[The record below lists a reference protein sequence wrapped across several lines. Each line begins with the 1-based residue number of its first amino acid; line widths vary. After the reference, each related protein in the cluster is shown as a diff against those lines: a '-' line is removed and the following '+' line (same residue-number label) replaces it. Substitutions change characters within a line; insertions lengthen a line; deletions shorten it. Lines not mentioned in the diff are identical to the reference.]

1 MISTLTYKPSYWSI
15 AKALKICKREVDEL
29 KAVSGVSP
37 KQALKDSLDNSI
49 IAWLLLDEDRKCIG
63 AGGVARDSS
72 DESVGIVW
80 VLCSDELFN
89 KHLFSTNS
97 FCYDGLAYCFFKLGL
112 TKVYNYVSLKNKPS
126 IKWLKSLGFSFDKE
140 YVTFKDKETL
150 FVKFH
155 LDKGDF

>member
-1 MISTLTYKPSYWSI
+1 MIRTLTYKPCYWDVV
-15 AKALKICKREVDEL
+15 KELKICKREREEL
-29 KAVSGVSP
+29 KAQSDISP
-37 KQALKDSLDNSI
+37 KQALKDSLDSSI
-49 IAWLLLDEDRKCIG
+49 VAWLLLDESEKCIG
-63 AGGVARDSS
+63 AGGVARDPK
-72 DESVGIVW
+72 DEKAGIVW

-89 KHLFSTNS
+89 KHLFSSNS

-112 TKVYNYVSLKNKPS
+112 TRVYNYVSLKNKPS

>member
-1 MISTLTYKPSYWSI
+1 MIRTLTYKPSYWDI
-15 AKALKICKREVDEL
+15 AKRLQICKREVDEL
-29 KAVSGVSP
+29 KAQSEISP

-49 IAWLLLDEDRKCIG
+49 IAWLLLDEYERCIG
-63 AGGVARDSS
+63 AGGVARDSK

-112 TKVYNYVSLKNKPS
+112 TRVYNYVSLNNKPS
-126 IKWLKSLGFSFDKE
+126 IKWLKSLGFKFANT
-140 YVTFKDKETL
+140 YVTFKNKDVL
-150 FVKFH
+150 FDLFY

>member
-15 AKALKICKREVDEL
+15 AKGLQICKREVDEL
-29 KAVSGVSP
+29 KAQSDVSP

-72 DESVGIVW
+72 DKSIGIVW